1 METKPVAANAS
12 WMFSATFDEVV
23 DFIRYVFIIYM
34 YVGKRLFT
42 GGFYKARYTFFYT
55 MLFHNTESIHWI
67 GWVILE
73 SCVMEEHY
81 QCNKTCCCDKQ
92 VCCLFE

>member
-1 METKPVAANAS
+1 MTMETKPVAANAT

-42 GGFYKARYTFFYT
+42 GGFYKARYTFF
-55 MLFHNTESIHWI
+55 NTITLSQYRIHSLDRVGNI
-67 GWVILE
+67 RILRYGRTLP
-73 SCVMEEHY
+73 V
-81 QCNKTCCCDKQ
+81 
-92 VCCLFE
+92 